1 MMNKLVY
8 LLSRVTQALAP
19 RVDEWSPSHGGKT
32 ESCVVGGNNCRLSL
46 PMQIY
51 YGTDHLIQ
59 NFRETDGG
67 WLNTDR

>member
-51 YGTDHLIQ
+51 PK
-59 NFRETDGG
+59 
-67 WLNTDR
+67 

>member
-46 PMQIY
+46 P
-51 YGTDHLIQ
+51 
-59 NFRETDGG
+59 
-67 WLNTDR
+67 DRLLWDRSSYPELQGDRWWVVEHR